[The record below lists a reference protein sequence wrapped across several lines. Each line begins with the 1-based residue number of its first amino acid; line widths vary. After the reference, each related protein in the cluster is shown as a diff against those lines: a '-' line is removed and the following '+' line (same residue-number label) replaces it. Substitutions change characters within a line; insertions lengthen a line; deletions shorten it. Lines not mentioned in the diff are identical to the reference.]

1 MGLPRTQWPRRA
13 AGAPPRDQCA
23 ALRLPNFLVKA
34 RPARPGHCGGN
45 HPGIASAKVD
55 LRALDQQMG
64 SSVGA
69 IGVRQVMQETGTQM
83 KVGDIQKLEPNIH
96 AGVNYLRLM
105 EDAYF
110 DEPGLVRRRGP
121 SSPLGHTTPGRIAS
135 RLCSRKPRKALW
147 IPTGGSRTWSTWRPI
162 GSGRRRSP
170 TSRRSSGTTSPISRS
185 RRPSG
190 NALMLGRPWTGG
202 NR

>member
-55 LRALDQQMG
+55 LRALDHQMG
-64 SSVGA
+64 SSVRA
-69 IGVRQVMQETGTQM
+69 IGVMQIMQETGTQM

-135 RLCSRKPRKALW
+135 GLCSGKRRKALW
-147 IPTGGSRTWSTWRPI
+147 IPTGGSRTWRR
-162 GSGRRRSP
+162 GGRVDRGGDCHLRLEDLQVLRLLSAGRAARAGARRCSAVP
-170 TSRRSSGTTSPISRS
+170 
-185 RRPSG
+185 
-190 NALMLGRPWTGG
+190 
-202 NR
+202 